1 MIKSITFPE
10 EGVGYIYAHIDEP
23 EKPDRCYRRY
33 YGMDAKEFAK
43 EMGKWRR
50 EHKKWEKVKD
60 QYKLAQCH
68 ENLAG
73 KTFTFEPDKIN
84 IIFGPNGSGKST
96 ILKALAGNASCT
108 DGFSRFFDPIEFRTS
123 LGEDLELKHVVE
135 HINSLKI
142 NTCDVVWDGAP
153 IYYDNFEKTER
164 EGYGIFGGFAGD
176 LMGDSLGDEI
186 AYRQSVGSVSAG
198 QKGMFLL
205 SKILRLSNN
214 VRSMEEILDSKKGG
228 DLNQMNSTWK
238 NNRLKQ
244 IEYFKQ
250 FEKYSEK
257 APYTF
262 LFDELDKSLD
272 IPSVYRIYTEF
283 FPKFIKS
290 TGCQVI
296 AVSHS
301 PLILSKQIYGNDSY
315 NVISV
320 DELYTSAVKEMLSNN
335 VQF

>member
-10 EGVGYIYAHIDEP
+10 EGTGYIYDHIEEP
-23 EKPDRCYRRY
+23 ERPDRAYRPY
-33 YGMDAKEFAK
+33 CSMDSKAYAKAVS
-43 EMGKWRR
+43 KWRTA
-50 EHKKWEKVKD
+50 HKKWEKVKD
-60 QYKLAQCH
+60 QYRLAQCH

-96 ILKALAGNASCT
+96 ILKALAGNASCV
-108 DGFSRFFDPIEFRTS
+108 DGFSRFFDPIEFKVGW
-123 LGEDLELKHVVE
+123 GEDLELKHVIQHV
-135 HINSLKI
+135 NSLKH

-153 IYYDNFEKTER
+153 VYYDNFETTER

-176 LMGDSLGDEI
+176 LMGNSLGDEI
-186 AYRQSVGSVSAG
+186 AYRQSVGSISAG
-198 QKGMFLL
+198 QKGIFLL

-214 VRSMEEILDSKKGG
+214 IRSMEEILDAKKG
-228 DLNQMNSTWK
+228 DFRSMNQLWK
-238 NNRLKQ
+238 NNRLTQ

-272 IPSVYRIYTEF
+272 IPSVYKIYTEF
-283 FPKFIKS
+283 FPKFIKD

-296 AVSHS
+296 AVSHN
-301 PLILSKQIYGNDSY
+301 PLILSKQIYGSEKY

-320 DELYTSAVKEMLSNN
+320 DELYTSTVKDMLSNN